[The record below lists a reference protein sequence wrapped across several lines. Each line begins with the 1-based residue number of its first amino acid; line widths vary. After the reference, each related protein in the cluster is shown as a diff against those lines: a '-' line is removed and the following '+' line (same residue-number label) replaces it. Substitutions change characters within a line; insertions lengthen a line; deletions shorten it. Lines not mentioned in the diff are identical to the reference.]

1 MKQWK
6 MKKYVLIVA
15 KCIVNYTNKGKN
27 EAQFQVLIV
36 AKCIVNVGVVVF
48 ISDCEIVLIVAK
60 CIVNPILYH
69 IYTFFTKY

>member
-15 KCIVNYTNKGKN
+15 KCIVNYNNKGKN

-36 AKCIVNVGVVVF
+36 AKCIVNQNVEE
-48 ISDCEIVLIVAK
+48 ISYKVEKVLIVAK
-60 CIVNPILYH
+60 CIVNFAYV
-69 IYTFFTKY
+69 FSV